1 MVGGGTRMP
10 MIKAILLEM
19 IGKEPM
25 TTMNMDEAVVRGA
38 AMQVENLFRISKR
51 VHLVCDI
58 VTNVS
63 RAGIQ
68 YYRHTTVSYSNS
80 LPEGTR
86 YRARVNILQ
95 FSHHL

>member
-38 AMQVENLFRISKR
+38 AMQV
-51 VHLVCDI
+51 C
-58 VTNVS
+58 
-63 RAGIQ
+63 
-68 YYRHTTVSYSNS
+68 
-80 LPEGTR
+80 
-86 YRARVNILQ
+86 
-95 FSHHL
+95 